1 MLSINKILLPVDYPG
16 TSLGVIRQA
25 ARVAEQFHS
34 EIVLLHVLTTRSRAA
49 GVPEQGSALA
59 QWDLLN
65 EITKGA
71 AEGHERS
78 IARALG
84 NLTVYRVLAR
94 GGVADVI
101 VRTAHKERIDLVMM
115 PSRGHTFCQFL
126 LGSVTARVLCESQ
139 CPVWTD
145 AYAEE
150 LPSQELAI
158 RSILCAVDL
167 TQHDR
172 KTVSW
177 AAQLAAEF
185 GAQLTLAHVTPS
197 IESWGPGGGYVHSRQ
212 KDALVGDA
220 SRRIAELQKAM
231 NITADVIVGSGDLS
245 LTLCQA
251 AKQVNADLLVT
262 GCHPYGGRLRTHGYG
277 TICAMP
283 IPVLSV

>member
-1 MLSINKILLPVDYPG
+1 MLNINKILLPVDYPDA
-16 TSLGVIRQA
+16 SLSVIRQA
-25 ARVAEQFHS
+25 ARVAQQFHS
-34 EIVLLHVLTTRSRAA
+34 EIVLLHVVTRRSRAA
-49 GVPEQGSALA
+49 GVPEEGPALA
-59 QWDLLN
+59 QWDLLA
-65 EITKGA
+65 EITRGE
-71 AEGHERS
+71 AESLEQS
-78 IARALG
+78 IGRVLG

-101 VRTAHKERIDLVMM
+101 VHTAHKEKADLVMM

-145 AYAEE
+145 AYAEASRSRE
-150 LPSQELAI
+150 LTI

-167 TQHDR
+167 TPHDR

-177 AAQLAAEF
+177 AAHLATEF

-212 KDALVGDA
+212 KNALVGDA
-220 SRRIAELQKAM
+220 SKRIAELQKAM
-231 NITADVIVGSGDLS
+231 DIKADVIVGSGDVS
-245 LTLCQA
+245 TTLCQA

-262 GCHPYGGRLRTHGYG
+262 GCDPHGGRLRTHGYE
-277 TICAMP
+277 TICAMS